1 MYYITE
7 IYILSILKCMY
18 LLQLFCTLG
27 LEDLQFCKRFT
38 YVLQTQSIVSQNLSF
53 QEDNG
58 MFSGCYVLMYIEFK
72 TVQTE
77 VLNNWWNSKFIVK
90 YKVL

>member
-1 MYYITE
+1 MYYVSE
-7 IYILSILKCMY
+7 IYILSKLKRVY

-27 LEDLQFCKRFT
+27 LEDVKFCKRFT
-38 YVLQTQSIVSQNLSF
+38 YVLQTQSIVSQTLSF

-77 VLNNWWNSKFIVK
+77 VLNDWWYIPTSS
-90 YKVL
+90 